1 VLESRTDG
9 AIGDEAAR
17 CYVAQT
23 CALLVFVGG
32 CSASTATMECR
43 RAEQLLQSVSSS
55 AFAAS
60 YGLRG
65 PGPAATRTYELTLA
79 RAYLD
84 KAREEASEAH
94 YGSAIEL
101 AGASQR
107 ASQRVRAPHYDATKG
122 RD

>member
-17 CYVAQT
+17 YCVART

-43 RAEQLLQSVSSS
+43 RAEQLLQSVSTS
-55 AFAAS
+55 AFAS
-60 YGLRG
+60 S
-65 PGPAATRTYELTLA
+65 RTYELTLA
-79 RAYLD
+79 RAYLG

-107 ASQRVRAPHYDATKG
+107 ASQRARAPQYDGTKG

>member
-1 VLESRTDG
+1 
-9 AIGDEAAR
+9 
-17 CYVAQT
+17 
-23 CALLVFVGG
+23 
-32 CSASTATMECR
+32 MECR
-43 RAEQLLQSVSSS
+43 RAERLLQSVSSS
-55 AFAAS
+55 AFATS

-65 PGPAATRTYELTLA
+65 PGPAAARTYELTLA

-101 AGASQR
+101 AGASQS
-107 ASQRVRAPHYDATKG
+107 ASQRARAPQQYDATKG